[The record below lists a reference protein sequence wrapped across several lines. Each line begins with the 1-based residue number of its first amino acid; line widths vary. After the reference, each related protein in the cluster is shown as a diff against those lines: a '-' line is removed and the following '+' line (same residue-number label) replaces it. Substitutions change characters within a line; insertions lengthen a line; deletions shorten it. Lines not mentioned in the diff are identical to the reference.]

1 MHSHSQLS
9 SLLKNF
15 LFLKSYIE
23 INFTIMLRNESQHS
37 RILILKFSYK
47 FTNMNNLKEKNEML
61 KSSIV
66 KWWSLLQ
73 LTMIG
78 HGMMLA
84 LIVLLEVHHKMSC
97 SCEINKVIYIS
108 IAYCNRSVHS
118 GRTIGRIL
126 KRVSHSCCRVTINW
140 RISGLI
146 QKFKVICLTGI
157 INYNVGKIW

>member
-66 KWWSLLQ
+66 KW
-73 LTMIG
+73 
-78 HGMMLA
+78 
-84 LIVLLEVHHKMSC
+84 
-97 SCEINKVIYIS
+97 
-108 IAYCNRSVHS
+108 
-118 GRTIGRIL
+118 
-126 KRVSHSCCRVTINW
+126 
-140 RISGLI
+140 
-146 QKFKVICLTGI
+146 
-157 INYNVGKIW
+157 